1 MKITGDE
8 ESGITMNLSFEE
20 FQSLFDRVCYSS
32 KSDKDRIYL
41 RRAMHQA
48 NQQRLNEF
56 HEEEWGHKL

>member
-20 FQSLFDRVCYSS
+20 FQSLFDHVCYSS
-32 KSDKDRIYL
+32 KSDKDRIDL
-41 RRAMHQA
+41 RRVMHQA

-56 HEEEWGHKL
+56 HEEE